1 MANTYKMTNRDIQ
14 QLILLRASN
23 AAIFTGRK
31 NSALRGWRAIKRELG
46 LQGLM
51 SARQLK
57 KKWDNLNQKYKV
69 IKNPPEGE
77 NPKNPAAW
85 PWFYL
90 MDDAVSGRLDNAA
103 KVIELLPIDDEKHEA
118 DLPYR
123 PCSDSEEIISA
134 LNVEMAPIE
143 SEEDVEMIDKSGNYE
158 EGTKK
163 PDETAPQA
171 PKITVKRL
179 ESVPTMPKNTQTKT
193 EPNTQ
198 PSLLYATL
206 LPDSTA
212 SVASKVP
219 TTSAQSIVVQAK
231 PVNNTSTQNGQP
243 TTVLYATLL
252 PDSTATTSNSGTRN
266 CLASNRNI
274 ALEVAELNKKLL
286 EYKREK
292 KVLEKEQAEFDKE
305 LINLESEREQLNRER
320 QALDLEKIE
329 NERDRALLD
338 KNRANLEREKAGV
351 ERDKV
356 LLDRDRAYLER
367 DRAIF
372 ERDKIFL
379 DKAKEDFERQKDTIR
394 DQTTAPASGVE
405 KGRNDGVATEGEER
419 MDVTEKH
426 NDLTDKVLEI
436 LTADG
441 DQEETRHRFATLVK
455 KLCEKM

>member
-1 MANTYKMTNRDIQ
+1 
-14 QLILLRASN
+14 
-23 AAIFTGRK
+23 
-31 NSALRGWRAIKRELG
+31 AIKRELG

-143 SEEDVEMIDKSGNYE
+143 SEED
-158 EGTKK
+158 
-163 PDETAPQA
+163 
-171 PKITVKRL
+171 
-179 ESVPTMPKNTQTKT
+179 
-193 EPNTQ
+193 
-198 PSLLYATL
+198 
-206 LPDSTA
+206 
-212 SVASKVP
+212 
-219 TTSAQSIVVQAK
+219 
-231 PVNNTSTQNGQP
+231 
-243 TTVLYATLL
+243 
-252 PDSTATTSNSGTRN
+252 
-266 CLASNRNI
+266 
-274 ALEVAELNKKLL
+274 LNKKLL

-394 DQTTAPASGVE
+394 
-405 KGRNDGVATEGEER
+405 
-419 MDVTEKH
+419 
-426 NDLTDKVLEI
+426 
-436 LTADG
+436 
-441 DQEETRHRFATLVK
+441 
-455 KLCEKM
+455 